1 MVCLECGRMIE
12 LGTKFCPHCGKAT
25 PLNNVALVMDVPNPL
40 FAKFKNAFVACNAAE
55 IKSLDI
61 TLFAKSWKAALT
73 DVI

>member
-1 MVCLECGRMIE
+1 MSPKRVAICPITP
-12 LGTKFCPHCGKAT
+12 TKPKAT